1 MGLKVLYNL
10 QLSDLKDLD
19 SLKLLKIARLTLWID
34 KMLLIYI
41 FVSAFYIK
49 LGKKKYAIRDTLM
62 SVRVI

>member
-19 SLKLLKIARLTLWID
+19 SLKLLKIARLTVWID

-49 LGKKKYAIRDTLM
+49 LGKKKIRY
-62 SVRVI
+62 

>member
-19 SLKLLKIARLTLWID
+19 SLKLLKIARLTVWID